1 MKSGQ
6 IPGEGRM
13 QITDKIQ
20 NLADK
25 KILRKEKTD
34 TDGHRRTQ
42 TVVSYFWK
50 AIVNKTGGL
59 TLTPSELYSLLY
71 SSLLIHAI

>member
-1 MKSGQ
+1 
-6 IPGEGRM
+6 M

-34 TDGHRRTQ
+34 TDGHKL
-42 TVVSYFWK
+42 W
-50 AIVNKTGGL
+50 
-59 TLTPSELYSLLY
+59 
-71 SSLLIHAI
+71 